1 MYGGL
6 VDRVHDLLLCG
17 VDPHE
22 VDLRGDK
29 DDGDV
34 TSPVHREMDALL
46 IAASRHDSRA
56 WRPSC
61 HAFSYGPPFRSCMA
75 SLCLVKVGVTVRW
88 RMLFYPSLSLS
99 LSLTLHF
106 VF

>member
-1 MYGGL
+1 VYGGF

-17 VDPHE
+17 VDPH
-22 VDLRGDK
+22 VADLTARLSSLRGDK
-29 DDGDV
+29 DDD
-34 TSPVHREMDALL
+34 TILIYREMDALL
-46 IAASRHDSRA
+46 IASSRA

-61 HAFSYGPPFRSCMA
+61 HAFLYGPQFQACIA
-75 SLCLVKVGVTVRW
+75 LLCTVKVGVTFEW
-88 RMLFYPSLSLS
+88 DMLFYPS